1 MKITHLRNL
10 LLAVACLFAG
20 VSAQAQFSGSVE
32 QYPTNDWSGSPI
44 VFSLSEVAEALGTDA
59 GTVGTAIDTY
69 VNSDAPETLLFSAVV
84 DGSDVAWTAATTAA
98 NNGFWMTMTGQPV
111 SYGEESVFYAS
122 PEADLENGELI
133 FYVGQMPDVM
143 QPGQTATATLKLT
156 FNEKSV
162 TFQLALNVIAKPVF
176 EIPEPTTLLEKS
188 LNVVGEIETVVEQ
201 YPRGGYDSDVVKV
214 YLAPV
219 LTALGID
226 NKDMVAQAL
235 DQLLFATEYNTGT
248 VEEGG
253 GLKKDS
259 VTNATTAGGIGWWM
273 RPVQNENGEETGECS
288 SAGWGDTDRFFV
300 ENFAYT
306 ADDDSLTCYLGQ
318 YPGTCKDN
326 EQYFTN
332 LYMVYGDKAYRLKY
346 TLKLLEKEQGTGMS
360 TYTKV
365 GEESVTVEQEPL
377 TDWAAV
383 QAKPDLDA
391 IATALGCEVDAIG
404 LVALDDKDNFGAS
417 TANNGGWWL
426 NEDGRVVAYSNG
438 AFYVEP
444 ATAGDYS
451 VLNVGQMINK
461 YQVGDELKT
470 SLYFTNADKYYQ
482 YNITLKIVEPQL
494 VEYNFES
501 VETRNFTVQVQ
512 PAADYTEVEFAT
524 VSLENIESLIGT
536 TSPTLYGLNIDSV
549 AVVKGTYSSAYSCD
563 PKPGFWL
570 NEEGCVSV
578 WGDANAKVAVGFK
591 PATGVFY
598 HNQKPNAMSVGDV
611 FKTQM
616 FLVNEDNDKMIT
628 FNITLNFVESLEEKE
643 VVGEENITLPITP
656 DEATIPL
663 DLTKP
668 AEALGVTV
676 ADLLNESN
684 YYLRGMKDGVYGA
697 GQTTSNGLAF
707 NMLGA
712 YDEYGDIYLTIDPK
726 DDGAELTIGCN
737 NAVADDF
744 TTNAQF
750 CFEVENKQYVY
761 YAKFVSPAIFAGIT
775 TVENDAQRNAPIF
788 DLSGRRVLAPV
799 NGIYIQN
806 SKKVVIK

>member
-1 MKITHLRNL
+1 MKITLLRNL

-20 VSAQAQFSGSVE
+20 VSAQAQFSGSAE
-32 QYPTNDWSGSPI
+32 QYPTNDWSGTPI
-44 VFSLSEVAEALGTDA
+44 AFSLSEVAEALGTDA

-69 VNSDAPETLLFSAVV
+69 VKAETPETLLFSAVV
-84 DGSDVAWTAATTAA
+84 DGNDVAWTAATTAA

-111 SYGEESVFYAS
+111 AYNEGSVFYAS
-122 PEADLENGELI
+122 PDVDLENGELV

-143 QPGQTATATLKLT
+143 QAGETASATLKLT
-156 FNEKSV
+156 FNEKYV

-176 EIPEPTTLLEKS
+176 EIPEPTTLIEKS
-188 LNVVGEIETVVEQ
+188 LNVVGEAETVVEQ
-201 YPRGGYDSDVVKV
+201 YPRGDYSSDAVKV
-214 YLAPV
+214 NLAPV

-226 NKDMVAQAL
+226 NKEMVAQAL

-259 VTNATTAGGIGWWM
+259 VTNESSASPVGWWM

-288 SAGWGDTDRFFV
+288 AADWGDSDRFFV
-300 ENFAYT
+300 ESFAYT

-318 YPGTCKDN
+318 YPGACKDN

-332 LYMVYGDKAYRLKY
+332 IYMVYGDKAYRLKY
-346 TLKLLEKEQGTGMS
+346 TLKLLEKEQGSGMS
-360 TYTKV
+360 DYTKV
-365 GEESVTVEQEPL
+365 GEESVVVEQEPL

-391 IATALGCEVDAIG
+391 IATALGCEVEAIG

-426 NEDGRVVAYSNG
+426 NEDGRVVAYGNG

-451 VLNVGQMINK
+451 VLNVGQMINT
-461 YQVGDELKT
+461 YQVGDEFKT

-482 YNITLKIVEPQL
+482 YNITLKIVEPQF
-494 VEYNFES
+494 VDYKFES
-501 VETRNFTVQVQ
+501 VETRNFTVQVL
-512 PAADYTEVEFAT
+512 PAADYTEEEFAT
-524 VSLENIESLIGT
+524 VSLEDIESLIGT
-536 TSPTLYGLNIDSV
+536 SSPDLYGLNIDSV
-549 AVVKGTYSSAYSCD
+549 AVVKGTYSNAHSCD

-570 NEEGCVSV
+570 NEEGRVSV
-578 WGDANAKVAVGFK
+578 WADGNAKVAVGFK
-591 PATGVFY
+591 PATGAFY

-611 FKTQM
+611 FKTQL
-616 FLVNEDNDKMIT
+616 FLVNVDNDKMIT

-643 VVGEENITLPITP
+643 VVGEETLTLCITP
-656 DEATIPL
+656 DEATMPF

-668 AEALGVTV
+668 AEALGVTA
-676 ADLLNESN
+676 ADLLSESN
-684 YYLRGMKDGVYGA
+684 YYLRGMSGDGVYGE
-697 GQTTSNGLAF
+697 GQTPTNGLAF

-712 YDEYGDIYLTIDPK
+712 YDQYGDIYLTIDPK

-737 NAVADDF
+737 DKVADDF

-750 CFEVENKQYVY
+750 CFEVDNKQYVY

-775 TVENDAQRNAPIF
+775 TVENDAQRNAPIY
-788 DLSGRRVLAPV
+788 DLSGRRVLVPV
-799 NGIYIQN
+799 KGLYIQN
-806 SKKVVIK
+806 GKKMIK